1 MLFQDKLLTIESV
14 KVNKLQCIFKKYEI
28 MGFDVVTVISGL
40 LFQIQLNVL
49 YVYVSTVGQFK
60 NLYKLDGLKIS
71 KTFSDF
77 EKILCLETS
86 KYLDLGFCWNPE
98 VCLSEMFPLNV
109 GWVIILLFYP
119 STLARMNDIEALLIY
134 SYNYNLYKLLQVLSM

>member
-86 KYLDLGFCWNPE
+86 KYLDLGFC
-98 VCLSEMFPLNV
+98 
-109 GWVIILLFYP
+109 
-119 STLARMNDIEALLIY
+119 
-134 SYNYNLYKLLQVLSM
+134 